1 MFYAVFG
8 KKEHVQFWELN
19 VINDCYWAAQVQR
32 EYDPLTST
40 EWNVFLSADQS
51 LMATNAW
58 VTCKKT
64 SRYKLEASLRIL
76 PGVVQPKIVVK
87 TWRTVDLVGTILN
100 RMLQLFNDL
109 LLALRIIQRLRDF
122 WNCTDDK
129 KWTIKGIK
137 SRPSSEILVRKV
149 FHRQMLHQ
157 QNVFAAKC
165 SIISTGF

>member
-1 MFYAVFG
+1 MPILNMFYAVFG

-40 EWNVFLSADQS
+40 EWNVFLTADQS

-87 TWRTVDLVGTILN
+87 TWRTVDLVGIT
-100 RMLQLFNDL
+100 
-109 LLALRIIQRLRDF
+109 
-122 WNCTDDK
+122 
-129 KWTIKGIK
+129 
-137 SRPSSEILVRKV
+137 
-149 FHRQMLHQ
+149 
-157 QNVFAAKC
+157 
-165 SIISTGF
+165 